1 MISGVNDNVK
11 PLHQYCSS
19 FESKENEHSRVPSL
33 VSKER
38 DKGREVEGTVEV
50 LSLFYASNN

>member
-1 MISGVNDNVK
+1 MISGVNGNVK

-19 FESKENEHSRVPSL
+19 FESKKNEHSRVPSF

-38 DKGREVEGTVEV
+38 DKGSKVNG
-50 LSLFYASNN
+50 